1 MYWSQVRVLAGPP
14 RISRFLNSKF
24 KIGFIALI
32 IFTIILLFEGFFW
45 YYSSKLSYFCFD
57 TLSFSHWCV
66 DEPVDK
72 KYSFFDRHRQGY
84 NPIIWNEMGLVETLQ
99 IFFLIISIFYFFQ
112 ILLFKKREKKIFFN
126 IILVFYFVCLL
137 YYFFEEIS
145 WGQHI
150 FGWKSPNF
158 FIEHNNQKETNL
170 HNISNLLDQLPRAL
184 LSIWCS
190 LSFIMII
197 ILKKINSDEDYHR
210 FILPSKKLKHISF
223 LLLIF
228 ILPDLILELFVPEL
242 DYTKTLKINFTEIYL
257 FFSLNFIRL
266 SEYQELLFTI
276 YIVNHSIFYKNYLER
291 KI

>member
-1 MYWSQVRVLAGPP
+1 
-14 RISRFLNSKF
+14 
-24 KIGFIALI
+24 
-32 IFTIILLFEGFFW
+32 
-45 YYSSKLSYFCFD
+45 
-57 TLSFSHWCV
+57 
-66 DEPVDK
+66 
-72 KYSFFDRHRQGY
+72 
-84 NPIIWNEMGLVETLQ
+84 
-99 IFFLIISIFYFFQ
+99 
-112 ILLFKKREKKIFFN
+112 
-126 IILVFYFVCLL
+126 
-137 YYFFEEIS
+137 
-145 WGQHI
+145 
-150 FGWKSPNF
+150 
-158 FIEHNNQKETNL
+158 
-170 HNISNLLDQLPRAL
+170 
-184 LSIWCS
+184 
-190 LSFIMII
+190 MII